1 MQPTSDT
8 SAMQVLRH
16 RTALLRRRFSAPVQL
31 LLDDGL
37 LTPQTSFFDYGCGY
51 GEDVKFLKK
60 MQFDAAGWDPHF
72 APEKPKKG
80 AQVVNL
86 GYILNVIENP
96 AERAQT
102 LKAAF
107 DLAEN
112 LLVVAVMIRAAGP
125 LAATEVA
132 FGDGILTSWNTF
144 QKYFSPREFREYL
157 ETTLRVEARLV
168 SPGIAYVFKNAGLQ
182 QQFLQNRF
190 ASSKAGIAE
199 SLRQQIIQ
207 ETISRWVSLY
217 HELGRA
223 PDKTEFAELATIKR
237 IFGSAEAAAEA
248 LRAELN
254 PETVKQAAERHKS
267 ALLITLSREL
277 IRTDTRLKPAD
288 LKDDIAQQI
297 RLYYGKWDNAKAAAL
312 QRLKELGD
320 LAQVSRYINESS
332 VGKVLPDDIYIHRDS
347 LEYAPEMLQLLVE
360 LAKTILPADVEWNIA
375 KIARNSYH
383 VTFMEYANF
392 YEEAHPRLLGAM
404 KVLLHKNK
412 LDYRDY
418 RTRENPPILHRKE
431 LFIHSSHP
439 LFETFSQLSRAE
451 EEAGLLG
458 RKDIGT
464 VEGWQKLLVAKGY
477 RVEGHQLATLC

>member
-1 MQPTSDT
+1 MQI
-8 SAMQVLRH
+8 LRH
-16 RTALLRRRFSAPVQL
+16 RTALLRRRFSGPVQL

-37 LTPQTSFFDYGCGY
+37 LTTQTSFFDYGCGY

-60 MQFDAAGWDPHF
+60 MQFEAAGWDPHF

-80 AQVVNL
+80 AQIVNL
-86 GYILNVIENP
+86 GYILNVIENA
-96 AERAQT
+96 AERKET

-107 DLAEN
+107 DLSEN

-125 LAATEVA
+125 LVATEVA
-132 FGDGILTSWNTF
+132 FGDGILTSWHTF

-157 ETTLRVEARLV
+157 ESTLGVEARLV
-168 SPGIAYVFKNAGLQ
+168 SPGIAYVFKNAELQ

-190 ASSKAGIAE
+190 ANSKAGIAE
-199 SLRQQIIQ
+199 SLRQQIVQ

-223 PDKTEFAELATIKR
+223 PDKTEFADLGTIKR

-267 ALLITLSREL
+267 ALLIALSREL
-277 IRTDTRLKPAD
+277 IRTDTRLKPSD
-288 LKDDIAQQI
+288 LKDETAQQV
-297 RLYYGKWDNAKAAAL
+297 RLYYGKWDAAKTAAL
-312 QRLKELGD
+312 VRLKELGD

-360 LAKTILPADVEWNIA
+360 LAKTILPPDVEWNIA

-392 YEEAHPRLLGAM
+392 YEDAHPRLLGAM

-431 LFIHSSHP
+431 LFIHSGHP

-458 RKDIGT
+458 RNDIGT
-464 VEGWQKLLVAKGY
+464 VEGWLKLLAARGM
-477 RVEGHQLATLC
+477 RVDGHSLMPI

>member
-1 MQPTSDT
+1 
-8 SAMQVLRH
+8 MQVLRH
-16 RTALLRRRFSAPVQL
+16 RTALLRRRFSGPVQL

-37 LTPQTSFFDYGCGY
+37 LTIQTSFFDYGCGY

-60 MQFDAAGWDPHF
+60 MQFDAAGWDPHY
-72 APEKPKKG
+72 APDKAKKK
-80 AQVVNL
+80 AQIVNL

-96 AERAQT
+96 QERTET

-107 DLAEN
+107 DFAEN
-112 LLVVAVMIRAAGP
+112 LLVVAVMIRASGP
-125 LAATEVA
+125 LVATESS
-132 FGDGILTSWNTF
+132 FGDGVLTSWHTF
-144 QKYFSPREFREYL
+144 QKYYSPREFREYL
-157 ETTLRVEARLV
+157 ESTLGVEARLV
-168 SPGIAYVFKNAGLQ
+168 SPGIAYVFKNAELQ

-190 ASSKAGIAE
+190 ANSKAGVAD
-199 SLRQQIIQ
+199 SLRQQLVQ

-223 PDKTEFAELATIKR
+223 PDKTEFAELGTIKR

-267 ALLITLSREL
+267 ALLIALSREL
-277 IRTDTRLKPAD
+277 IRTDTRLKPSD
-288 LKDDIAQQI
+288 LRDETAQQI
-297 RLYYGKWDNAKAAAL
+297 RLYYGKWDTAKAAAL
-312 QRLKELGD
+312 ARLKELGD
-320 LAQVSRYINESS
+320 LTQVSRYINESS

-383 VTFMEYANF
+383 VTFLEYANF
-392 YEEAHPRLLGAM
+392 YEDAHPRLLGAM
-404 KVLLHKNK
+404 KVLLHKNQ
-412 LDYRDY
+412 LHYRDY
-418 RTRENPPILHRKE
+418 KTRENPPILHRKE
-431 LFIHSSHP
+431 LFLHSGHP
-439 LFETFSQLSRAE
+439 LFETFSQLSHAE

-458 RKDIGT
+458 HNHIGT
-464 VEGWQKLLVAKGY
+464 VDGWAKILGEKGL
-477 RVEGHQLATLC
+477 RIDGCSLKPK